1 LAETSS
7 SYSNTATAVSLAS
20 VAALG
25 AAALKKADK
34 RATTSTNASRRDLA
48 VAYEDSG
55 IELFDNGKFCQG
67 LVGSDGAWGK
77 YEFDPVG
84 FSSTYHEFVPWYRE
98 AELKHGRICMLAWL
112 GLVVPDFV
120 RIPGER
126 YSFEACP
133 VTIDSHDQ
141 LNSAVGVN
149 VQVLFWV
156 SLVELCCAKKV
167 FEWNP
172 LEVAGD
178 YGFGYQFL
186 PKDEEGQKRMRMA
199 ELKNGRLA
207 MVAFGGAITQAVITR
222 HPFPWLY

>member
-1 LAETSS
+1 M
-7 SYSNTATAVSLAS
+7 
-20 VAALG
+20 G
-25 AAALKKADK
+25 
-34 RATTSTNASRRDLA
+34 
-48 VAYEDSG
+48 
-55 IELFDNGKFCQG
+55 G

-222 HPFPWLY
+222 PPFPGLYGASGCRSIEAATTAPAAVNPFKSERGM